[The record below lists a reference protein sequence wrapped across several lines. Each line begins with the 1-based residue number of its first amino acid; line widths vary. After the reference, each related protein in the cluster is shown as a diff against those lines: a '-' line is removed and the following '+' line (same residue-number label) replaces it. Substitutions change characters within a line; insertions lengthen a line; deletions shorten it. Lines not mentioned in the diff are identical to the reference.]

1 MNDKKYIELLGKHIK
16 ELRKKK
22 GIKQTDLAY
31 DCGFEK
37 QNMRRIEA
45 GKTNPTIKTLL
56 KISEA
61 LEIPINDL
69 IKKFDEK

>member
-1 MNDKKYIELLGKHIK
+1 MDEKKYIERLGQHIK

-22 GIKQTDLAY
+22 GISQIDLAY
-31 DCGFEK
+31 DCDFEK

-56 KISEA
+56 KIAKALNISISE
-61 LEIPINDL
+61 LVKN
-69 IKKFDEK
+69 FDEK